1 MVTDLLNDYFKLTVE
16 QKDDLLSQIIID
28 YFKINMENGL
38 SLIEI
43 IEGVDLMIQRGIEN
57 EDYEVAQAFEDI
69 KVALNF
75 VMNERILYV

>member
-16 QKDDLLSQIIID
+16 QKDDLLSEIIID
-28 YFKINMENGL
+28 YFKINIENGL
-38 SLIEI
+38 SLVEI
-43 IEGVDLMIQRGIEN
+43 VEGVDLMIQRGIEN

>member
-1 MVTDLLNDYFKLTVE
+1 MITDLLNDYFKLTVE
-16 QKDDLLSQIIID
+16 QKDDLLSEIIID
-28 YFKINMENGL
+28 YFKINIENGL

-43 IEGVDLMIQRGIEN
+43 VEGVDLMIQRGIEN

-69 KVALNF
+69 KVALNL

>member
-16 QKDDLLSQIIID
+16 QKDDLLSEIIID
-28 YFKINMENGL
+28 YFKINIENGL

-43 IEGVDLMIQRGIEN
+43 VEGVDLMIQRGIEN

>member
-16 QKDDLLSQIIID
+16 QKDDLLSEIIID

-43 IEGVDLMIQRGIEN
+43 VEGVDLMIQRGIEN

>member
-1 MVTDLLNDYFKLTVE
+1 MITDLLNDYFKLTVE
-16 QKDDLLSQIIID
+16 QKDDLLSEIIID
-28 YFKINMENGL
+28 YFKINIENGL

-43 IEGVDLMIQRGIEN
+43 VEGVDLMIQRGIEN